1 MHETLKGD
9 RSNTLTDNL
18 GVRGSAPPLSPAQ
31 KEDLY
36 QRLTFDQETLI
47 NLCQRWQIQEFALFG
62 SVLREDFRPDSD
74 IDVLITFLPNDP
86 WNLFDII
93 TLKQELETLT
103 QRSVDVVEKKQ
114 LRNPYRRAEILKTY
128 QTIYLCQ
135 PSTETS
141 HPSGI

>member
-86 WNLFDII
+86 WVYFNLNRLPCLGKNSTNESTIQCVIRCFSALLEGTRVLVTQVVVHFPFLGNLF
-93 TLKQELETLT
+93 
-103 QRSVDVVEKKQ
+103 
-114 LRNPYRRAEILKTY
+114 RRA
-128 QTIYLCQ
+128 
-135 PSTETS
+135 
-141 HPSGI
+141 